1 MVSVWILESLLF
13 LIYINNLSNGI
24 KRECN
29 LFADDTS
36 LFFVV
41 HNIDTSVN
49 DLNHDL
55 EKIIE
60 WNFKRKMIFTSDPTK
75 QTQEIIL
82 SRKETVAIHPVVY
95 FSNTPVNSK
104 RNS

>member
-1 MVSVWILESLLF
+1 MIL
-13 LIYINNLSNGI
+13 
-24 KRECN
+24 
-29 LFADDTS
+29 
-36 LFFVV
+36 
-41 HNIDTSVN
+41 
-49 DLNHDL
+49 
-55 EKIIE
+55 
-60 WNFKRKMIFTSDPTK
+60 TSDPTK